1 MERLFVDTG
10 AWYAYANRA
19 DPEHGRVKA
28 AITRFEGRLVTS
40 NFIFDEVIG
49 LCVARR
55 RGHDAAARL
64 GNVLLSPDVVDLVR
78 VTPEDERAAWRLFLD
93 RPDQAY
99 SFTDCTSFALMRR
112 LGLSHAATLDGHFLV
127 EGFQVTPA

>member
-10 AWYAYANRA
+10 AWYAFANRA

-28 AITRFEGRLVTS
+28 ALARFEGRLVTS
-40 NFIFDEVIG
+40 NFVFDEVIA

-55 RGHDAAARL
+55 MGHAAASRL
-64 GNVLLSPDVVDLVR
+64 GNVLLAPRVVDLVR
-78 VTPEDERAAWRLFLD
+78 VTPEDERAAWRLFVD

-112 LGLSHAATLDGHFLV
+112 LALPRAAALDEHFRV
-127 EGFQVTPA
+127 EGFEVAP